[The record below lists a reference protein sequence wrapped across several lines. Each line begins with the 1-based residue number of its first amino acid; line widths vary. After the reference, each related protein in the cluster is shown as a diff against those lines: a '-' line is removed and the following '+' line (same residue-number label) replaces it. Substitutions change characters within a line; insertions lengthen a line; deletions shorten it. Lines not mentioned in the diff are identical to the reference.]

1 MRHSETQ
8 PHPRL
13 AARRFLGYFEV
24 VAAQG
29 VMGRQSRSQG
39 SLSCLEKEA
48 GEITL
53 GTRLHGAKRKAFH
66 VEPFL
71 VTVFLMLCHD
81 LCAASQTTFKGLFT
95 WRWGTPGK

>member
-29 VMGRQSRSQG
+29 VMGRQPRSQG